1 MTLVYFTPTSKHP
14 YWLLCLFFTML
25 WPLAH
30 AIPIL
35 DRSETKEVK
44 QKNGAYLYSLKKSGQ
59 PLQGQVKVKRG
70 STITTCLYKAGL
82 RNGSC
87 QHHKKDGLLT
97 RTEVFVNGLRKSDTR
112 YHRDGKQI
120 KELTTYNPNTAKKHG
135 AYARYDKTGVERVKG
150 TYAEGKRT
158 GRWVLRSDENK
169 LSQQVGYRSGK
180 KHGVEQKYNNK
191 GQLQY
196 KTHYANGKRHGA
208 YAYYSGQGEGNSM
221 LLSEQG
227 SYQNDNKHQIWTRY
241 RSNIKQVQS
250 KNYYEAGVLLESRR
264 YHDNGNLF
272 EHQKKNKDGGL
283 LSIET
288 YYPSGKLEERRTFTH
303 ADGMRSEKRERW
315 NKDGSK
321 KKSN

>member
-1 MTLVYFTPTSKHP
+1 MPTAYFLSKCKYLIWSLLFSVICPLVQASP
-14 YWLLCLFFTML
+14 
-25 WPLAH
+25 A
-30 AIPIL
+30 L

-59 PLQGQVKVKRG
+59 PLQGQIKVKRG
-70 STITTCLYKAGL
+70 STIITCPYQSGF

-97 RTEVFVNGLRKSDTR
+97 RVEFFVNGLRKSDTR

-120 KELTTYNPNTAKKHG
+120 KEVTTYNPNTAKKHG
-135 AYARYDKTGVERVKG
+135 AYARYNKAGVERVKG
-150 TYAEGKRT
+150 TYADGKRT
-158 GRWVLRSDENK
+158 GQWVLRSDENK
-169 LSQQVGYRSGK
+169 LSQQVGFKDGK
-180 KHGVEQKYNNK
+180 KHGADLKYNAK

-208 YAYYSGQGEGNSM
+208 YAYYSGKGEGNT
-221 LLSEQG
+221 LRLSEQG
-227 SYQNDNKHQIWTRY
+227 SYQNDNKHQTWIRY
-241 RSNIKQVQS
+241 RSNSNEVQT
-250 KNYYEAGVLLESRR
+250 KNYYEAGVLLESYR

-272 EHQKKNKDGGL
+272 EHQKKNKDGAL

-288 YYPSGKLEERRTFTH
+288 YYPDGKREERRTFTY
-303 ADGMRSEKRERW
+303 ANGMRSEKRESW

-321 KKSN
+321 KQSN